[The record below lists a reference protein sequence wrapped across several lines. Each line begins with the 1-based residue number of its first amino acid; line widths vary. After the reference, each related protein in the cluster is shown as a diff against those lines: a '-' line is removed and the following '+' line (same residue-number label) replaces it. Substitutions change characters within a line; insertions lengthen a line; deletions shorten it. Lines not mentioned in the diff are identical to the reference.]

1 MFGLSDKTIQLI
13 RDVFSK
19 HPQVDKAVLYGSRAK
34 GNYRPGS
41 DIDLTL
47 LGASLDLTELQK
59 IELELDD
66 LLLPYKID
74 LSIFHHIS
82 NPEFL
87 EHINRVGI
95 DFYKKV

>member
-1 MFGLSDKTIQLI
+1 M
-13 RDVFSK
+13 
-19 HPQVDKAVLYGSRAK
+19 
-34 GNYRPGS
+34 
-41 DIDLTL
+41 DLTL
-47 LGASLDLTELQK
+47 LEASLDLTELQK